1 MLLFVTRTYFLEKS
15 IDENVR
21 KRERGGTA
29 GESNKHKDKKR
40 GPRNERKTKR
50 EKESEQ
56 MKESYQKS
64 EGERRG
70 E

>member
-1 MLLFVTRTYFLEKS
+1 MLLLFVTRTYFLEKS

-40 GPRNERKTKR
+40 GPRHKRKTKR
-50 EKESEQ
+50 ERERTNEREVSKE
-56 MKESYQKS
+56 
-64 EGERRG
+64 
-70 E
+70 